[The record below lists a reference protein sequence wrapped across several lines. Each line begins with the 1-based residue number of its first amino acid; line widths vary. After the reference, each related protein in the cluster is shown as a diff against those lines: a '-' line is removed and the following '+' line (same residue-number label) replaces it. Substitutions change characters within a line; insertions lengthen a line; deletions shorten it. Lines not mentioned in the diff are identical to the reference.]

1 MIIEAD
7 NHKQTAVEIGKHNCF
22 FGSNNAMYYDYKMLV
37 YEKSGITK
45 FGDGFSKWHKL
56 INKIKR

>member
-7 NHKQTAVEIGKHNCF
+7 NHKQTVVVISKHNCF
-22 FGSNNAMYYDYKMLV
+22 FGSNNIMYYDYKMFL
-37 YEKSGITK
+37 YDNDGINK

>member
-7 NHKQTAVEIGKHNCF
+7 NKKQTAVVISKHSCF
-22 FGSNNAMYYDYKMLV
+22 FGSNSAMHYDYKMFV
-37 YEKSGITK
+37 YEKDGISK
-45 FGDGFSKWHKL
+45 FGDGFTKWYKL